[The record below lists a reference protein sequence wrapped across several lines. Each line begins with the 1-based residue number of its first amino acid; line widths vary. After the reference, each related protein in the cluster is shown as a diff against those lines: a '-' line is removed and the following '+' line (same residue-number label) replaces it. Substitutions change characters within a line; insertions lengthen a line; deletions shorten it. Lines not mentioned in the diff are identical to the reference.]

1 MQYRILHESDHRIR
15 FRIYMTPI
23 SAQEA
28 EVLQFAFSNI
38 KGVKKVTVYQ
48 ATGGCALEYSCSRDY
63 LLERLNA
70 FRMENVELLAKTTQ
84 PSITAV
90 EMRDRKLDPALKRKL
105 RMRILAETAADILL
119 PVPLQ
124 LGYHAWQM
132 ITLREY

>member
-15 FRIYMTPI
+15 FRIYMTSI

-28 EVLQFAFSNI
+28 EVLRFAFSNI
-38 KGVKKVTVYQ
+38 KGVTKVTIYQ
-48 ATGGCALEYSCSRDY
+48 ATGGCALEYSCCRDY
-63 LLERLNA
+63 LLERLDA
-70 FRMENVELLAKTTQ
+70 FRMENVELLAKATQ
-84 PSITAV
+84 PSITAM

-132 ITLREY
+132 ITLREF